1 MMQMVT
7 SEKVNDLGNLL
18 RIMSGELNLMLS
30 TF

>member
-7 SEKVNDLGNLL
+7 SETVTDLGNLL